1 MMFLSNLSPLNAPV
15 SCKQFR
21 EREGTTFKLT
31 CVNNAFLLILLLTG
45 FENFK
50 KQYSWVFKLN

>member
-1 MMFLSNLSPLNAPV
+1 MMCLSNLSPLNAPV

-31 CVNNAFLLILLLTG
+31 CVNNAFLLILPLTV

-50 KQYSWVFKLN
+50 KQYSWVF